1 MQQPTLLFEHHPIFM
16 VVCLIVAGLYT
27 FFLYRKSQ
35 QWNKTQLYLLAGFR
49 FCLVFILSILLL
61 VPILKQLQNYFEKPI
76 VVIVVDNSTS
86 ISSVMDSAKLADISS
101 NISDMRDNLIRS
113 NYKVEVRDLEN
124 IINST
129 DDIDFHGQVTDLH
142 EILKKIEND
151 YESRN
156 LAEVILLTD
165 GIYNSGISPGYMHYN
180 FKLNTVGVGDTIPKK
195 DLLVK
200 ELKYNKISYQGNK
213 FPLVAKIENRG
224 FKNETI
230 IISVYNN
237 GSLLDQKTL
246 VPTEDKSIETV
257 EFTLEAKSKGLQRH
271 SIVISNKKGEFN
283 VQNNT
288 AQAYVEV
295 IEGKERILMIAAS
308 PNPDIK
314 AIRSAIET
322 NSNYEFKLFIP
333 GIHKEPDGKYDLI
346 IFHQFPDKRN
356 ALTSWFE
363 KYKNENI
370 PYWIITSSNSNFKML
385 NEKISFAQVEI
396 LGRETDDITS
406 SFNEGFSLFS
416 ISDDLKNLLRDVP
429 PLQVPF
435 SRVNSNVQVFLYQ
448 KLGSV
453 TTRNPLLLISEID
466 NNKSA
471 LMLADGV
478 WKWKLYEYAK
488 FERHTAFNELILK
501 MVQYLSTRQD
511 KRKFK
516 VHTINREIT
525 TSESVQFESE
535 IYNDLYEPIYDKSID
550 IAIINEQ
557 GVITNYN
564 YITSSSNSHFNV
576 SGLVEGVYKYTAT
589 TMLNG
594 QKEKISGEFLVKQKN
609 IESINLTANFKLLE
623 TLALNSG
630 GQFYNFENINNLTS
644 QITNNMAPEIIHS
657 EELFQPLINLTWVFI
672 LLILLVSAEW
682 FLRKYSGHY

>member
-1 MQQPTLLFEHHPIFM
+1 MQQPSLLFEHHPIYM

-27 FFLYRKSQ
+27 FLLYRKPQ
-35 QWNKTQLYLLAGFR
+35 QWNKNQLYLLAGFR
-49 FCLVFILSILLL
+49 FCLVFLLSMLLV

-76 VVIVVDNSTS
+76 VVIVLDNSTS
-86 ISSVMDSAKLADISS
+86 IASVLDSTKLALISS
-101 NISDMRDNLIRS
+101 KTEEMRGNLIRS

-124 IINST
+124 INIST
-129 DDIDFHGQVTDLH
+129 EDIVFNKQATNLH
-142 EILKKIEND
+142 KTLKKIEND
-151 YESRN
+151 YENRN

-165 GIYNSGISPGYMHYN
+165 GIYNSGVSPDYMHYN

-195 DLLVK
+195 DLLIK
-200 ELKYNKISYQGNK
+200 ELKYNKISYQGNQ

-224 FKNETI
+224 FINESI
-230 IISVYNN
+230 VISVYNN
-237 GSLLDQKTL
+237 GSLLDQKKL
-246 VPTEDKSIETV
+246 VPKLNESVETV
-257 EFTLEAKSKGLQRH
+257 EFLLEAKSKGLQRY
-271 SIVISNKKGEFN
+271 SVVISSKPNEFN
-283 VQNNT
+283 VQNNIT
-288 AQAYVEV
+288 QAYIEV

-322 NSNYEFKLFIP
+322 NSNYEFQVFIP
-333 GIHKEPDGKYDLI
+333 GINKEPDGKFDLI

-356 ALTSWFE
+356 ILTSWFE

-370 PYWIITSSNSNFKML
+370 PYWIITSSNSNFKTL

-416 ISDDLKNLLRDVP
+416 ISDDLKDLLRNVP

-488 FERHTAFNELILK
+488 YERHTAFNELILK

-516 VHTINREIT
+516 FHTVNREIT
-525 TSESVQFESE
+525 TSESIQFESE
-535 IYNDLYEPIYDKSID
+535 IYNDLYEPIYDKSVD
-550 IAIINEQ
+550 ITISNEN
-557 GVITNYN
+557 GVVTNYN
-564 YITSSSNSHFNV
+564 YITSLGNSRFNV
-576 SGLVEGVYKYTAT
+576 SGLEEGVYKYTAT
-589 TMLNG
+589 TLLNG
-594 QKEKISGEFLVKQKN
+594 RKEKVSGEFLVKQKN
-609 IESINLTANFKLLE
+609 IESISLTANFRLLE

-630 GQFYNFENINNLTS
+630 GQFYNFENFNSLTDR
-644 QITNNMAPEIIHS
+644 ITNDKAPEIIHS
-657 EELFQPLINLTWVFI
+657 EESFQPLINSEWVFI

-682 FLRKYSGHY
+682 FIRKYSGHY